1 MFCSPIEA
9 MPGLGDCY
17 ALAVRLVQEQRPIG
31 YRAPRYLYMRC
42 LGGIRVTRLHCKD
55 YEIVMH

>member
-1 MFCSPIEA
+1 